1 MKKQAARA
9 RKKVPARKTAAPAR
23 KTATTTRRKKA
34 PSIRGSKTEPV
45 RKITKTG
52 TYTYYV
58 TIPKAMI
65 DELGWKERQ
74 KVVVEKSGETVIIR
88 DWKK

>member
-1 MKKQAARA
+1 MKKKATTS
-9 RKKVPARKTAAPAR
+9 RKKIS
-23 KTATTTRRKKA
+23 AT
-34 PSIRGSKTEPV
+34 RGSKSEPV

-58 TIPKAMI
+58 TIPKVLI
-65 DELGWKERQ
+65 DELGWRERQ
-74 KVVVEKSGETVIIR
+74 KVVVEKSGNTVVIR